1 MTESKPRIQVQD
13 GKVVSVDSL
22 SNLVANIGTNRDK
35 RTHNS
40 FGFEFV
46 NQVEL
51 ESAYQSNWIARRIVD
66 KPNEDALREW
76 RKFSGKQSKL
86 IESEER
92 RLGVQQHYLDTCCWA
107 DLYGGAALLMVTGQ
121 DLSKPLDLDNIK
133 KGGLKNLVVLDRWDI
148 QPIEFNL
155 TDPLAPNWMMPNSY
169 MMVNGTQ
176 PIHYSHIIRR
186 TGARLPRRMRMF
198 EQGWGDS
205 RLRRCMSDLRDV
217 VATKSGIASL
227 VLEANVDV
235 VSVKGL
241 QSALASAQ
249 CDQITNRYRMFGMMK
264 SIVNLG
270 LLDADN
276 EEYDRKSI
284 SFSGLSQIME
294 QFMVWT
300 AGAAEMPV
308 TELWGQSAAGLSS
321 TGEGDLKTYH
331 GTIKGKQDGQMRL
344 DLEMLDQVL
353 IRSALGNYPEGIEFE
368 WNPLSLPSG
377 NEQAQEDL
385 ADAQADSM
393 NIESRVI
400 RPSHAMRRAQ
410 GKGTYAITDEQIK
423 AQEKL
428 EADEDAGL
436 GDDGDGMPGFDLG
449 GKPGEKPTPSPRSE
463 TTDSALPGY
472 VKVEPDNHSALAVA
486 GHLKSIGIT
495 GAVPIDDLHVTL
507 FYARNGIPSGSASS
521 ALYFADLTAEYE
533 IIGQAPW
540 RALVVKLESPQLQAR
555 FDEIR
560 ATGAEHSYP
569 SYLPHLSLKYDPTE
583 EDLAAIRANP
593 LPLTSIVLGGE
604 EWKPVKS

>member
-1 MTESKPRIQVQD
+1 MTESKPRIKLKAVM
-13 GKVVSVDSL
+13 VPTTDSL
-22 SNLVANIGTNRDK
+22 TNLVANLGTGRDK

-46 NQVEL
+46 NQFEL
-51 ESAYQSNWIARRIVD
+51 EAAYQSNWIARRIVD

-76 RKFSGKQSKL
+76 RKFSGKQSKQ

-92 RLGVQQHYLDTCCWA
+92 RLGVQQAYLDTCCWA
-107 DLYGGAALLMVTGQ
+107 DLYGGAALLMVTKQ
-121 DLSKPLDLDNIK
+121 DLSQPLDLDKVK

-155 TDPLAPNWMMPNSY
+155 TDPLKPNWMMPEFY

-176 PIHYSHIIRR
+176 KIHYSHIVRR

-217 VATKSGIASL
+217 VATKGGIASL
-227 VLEANVDV
+227 VLEANVDTI
-235 VSVKGL
+235 SVKNL
-241 QSALASAQ
+241 KSELAGPSK
-249 CDQITNRYRMFGMMK
+249 DMITERYRLFGMMK
-264 SIVNLG
+264 SIVNLA
-270 LLDADN
+270 LLDEGN
-276 EEYDRKSI
+276 ETFDRKSI
-284 SFSGLSQIME
+284 AFSGLSQIME

-344 DLEMLDQVL
+344 DLEALDQVL
-353 IRSALGNYPEGIEFE
+353 IRSALGSYPDGIEFE

-393 NIESRVI
+393 NIESGVI

-410 GKGTYAITDEQIK
+410 SKGTYAITDEQIK

-428 EADEDAGL
+428 EKDQDNGL
-436 GDDGDGMPGFDLG
+436 GDDGKDLPGFSLG
-449 GKPGEKPTPSPRSE
+449 E
-463 TTDSALPGY
+463 TDGD
-472 VKVEPDNHSALAVA
+472 EPDADGKTPEKAESA
-486 GHLKSIGIT
+486 
-495 GAVPIDDLHVTL
+495 
-507 FYARNGIPSGSASS
+507 
-521 ALYFADLTAEYE
+521 
-533 IIGQAPW
+533 
-540 RALVVKLESPQLQAR
+540 
-555 FDEIR
+555 
-560 ATGAEHSYP
+560 
-569 SYLPHLSLKYDPTE
+569 
-583 EDLAAIRANP
+583 
-593 LPLTSIVLGGE
+593 
-604 EWKPVKS
+604 

>member
-1 MTESKPRIQVQD
+1 MTGSKPRIQVQD
-13 GKVVSVDSL
+13 GKVVSNDSL

-35 RTHNS
+35 RSHNS

-46 NQVEL
+46 NQIEL
-51 ESAYQSNWIARRIVD
+51 EAAYQSNWIARRIVD

-76 RKFSGKQSKL
+76 RKFSGKQSKQ

-121 DLSKPLDLDNIK
+121 DLSEPLDLDKIK

-155 TDPLAPNWMMPNSY
+155 DDPLQPNWMQPKSY

-227 VLEANVDV
+227 VLEANVDT

-264 SIVNLG
+264 SLVNLG

-276 EEYDRKSI
+276 ETYERNSI

-308 TELWGQSAAGLSS
+308 TELWGQSASGLSA

-353 IRSALGNYPEGIEFE
+353 IRSALGNYPDGIEFE

-385 ADAQADSM
+385 ADAQADAM

-410 GKGTYAITDEQIK
+410 GKGTYAITDEQIAAQEQLEKDQDNGEFDDGEGLPGFALGQAGGDQPDAAGK
-423 AQEKL
+423 AQEKT
-428 EADEDAGL
+428 E
-436 GDDGDGMPGFDLG
+436 
-449 GKPGEKPTPSPRSE
+449 
-463 TTDSALPGY
+463 SA
-472 VKVEPDNHSALAVA
+472 
-486 GHLKSIGIT
+486 
-495 GAVPIDDLHVTL
+495 
-507 FYARNGIPSGSASS
+507 
-521 ALYFADLTAEYE
+521 
-533 IIGQAPW
+533 
-540 RALVVKLESPQLQAR
+540 
-555 FDEIR
+555 
-560 ATGAEHSYP
+560 
-569 SYLPHLSLKYDPTE
+569 
-583 EDLAAIRANP
+583 
-593 LPLTSIVLGGE
+593 
-604 EWKPVKS
+604 

>member
-1 MTESKPRIQVQD
+1 MTESKPRIQVHS
-13 GKVVSVDSL
+13 GGVVTTDSL
-22 SNLVANIGTNRDK
+22 SNLVANLGTGRDK

-46 NQVEL
+46 NQFEL
-51 ESAYQSNWIARRIVD
+51 EAAYQSNWIARRIVD

-76 RKFSGKQSKL
+76 RKFSGKQSKQ

-92 RLGVQQHYLDTCCWA
+92 RLGVQQAYLDTCCWA

-121 DLSKPLDLDNIK
+121 DLSKPLDLGKIK

-148 QPIEFNL
+148 QPIKFNL
-155 TDPLAPNWMMPNSY
+155 VDPLKPNWMQPESY

-176 PIHYSHIIRR
+176 DIHYSHIVRR

-217 VATKSGIASL
+217 VATKGGIASL
-227 VLEANVDV
+227 VLEANVDTIG
-235 VSVKGL
+235 VKNL
-241 QSALASAQ
+241 QGALASAQ
-249 CDQITNRYRMFGMMK
+249 SSQVTERYRLFGMLK

-270 LLDADN
+270 LLDMDN
-276 EEYDRKSI
+276 EKYERNSI

-344 DLEMLDQVL
+344 DLEALDQVL
-353 IRSALGNYPEGIEFE
+353 IRSALGTYPEGIEFE

-385 ADAQADSM
+385 ADAQADAM
-393 NIESRVI
+393 NIDSGVI

-410 GKGTYAITDEQIK
+410 GKGTYAITDEQIA
-423 AQEKL
+423 AQEKI
-428 EADEDAGL
+428 EKDEDAGL
-436 GDDGDGMPGFDLG
+436 GDDGDGMPEFDLG
-449 GKPGEKPTPSPRSE
+449 GK
-463 TTDSALPGY
+463 TTVDSAPNGFVS
-472 VKVEPDNHSALAVA
+472 VKPDSLAASVIA
-486 GHLKSIGIT
+486 KHMLSIGV
-495 GAVPIDDLHVTL
+495 GSGVLADDMHVTL
-507 FYARNGIPSGSASS
+507 FYAREGIPAGAPTGD
-521 ALYFADLTAEYE
+521 AYIANLTTQYE

-540 RALVVKLESPQLQAR
+540 RALVVKLDSPDLQAR

-569 SYLPHLSLKYDPTE
+569 GYLPHLSLKYDPTE
-583 EDLAAIRANP
+583 DELAAIRANP

-604 EWKPVKS
+604 VWKPVKS